1 MTVHLTHCNLCTI
14 PTDPLLAIRLQ
25 FTNKINHVKT
35 VIVFIEPSA
44 KFALEHHICHV
55 HSLSPNILLYT
66 ESGDILNEV
75 VEVDSSSMGLLDA
88 VQLHVVSGWVDEIV
102 IKGAGEDCIS
112 FFNQE
117 TTTLTYVHDV

>member
-1 MTVHLTHCNLCTI
+1 MCTHSHLT
-14 PTDPLLAIRLQ
+14 
-25 FTNKINHVKT
+25 F
-35 VIVFIEPSA
+35 S
-44 KFALEHHICHV
+44 
-55 HSLSPNILLYT
+55 LLYT
-66 ESGDILNEV
+66 ESGDILNEGG
-75 VEVDSSSMGLLDA
+75 EVIYSSMGLLDA